1 MRRVVLLSACLLLA
15 GCGGKPKPE
24 LIPLEKVPE
33 AIRTTAKETLP
44 EVKFDQAIRRPDGG
58 YEVRGKDASGKV
70 RDVEFSKDGKVI
82 EVE

>member
-1 MRRVVLLSACLLLA
+1 MKRALFLSAFLVLA

-44 EVKFDQAIRRPDGG
+44 QVEFDQAIRRPDGG

-70 RDVEFSKDGKVI
+70 RDVEFSADGKVI
-82 EVE
+82 EIE